1 VRLIIQ
7 PGAGIAPLV
16 KSIDKAKK
24 SVKILIFRFDIA
36 EVERALVD
44 AVKRGVFVQALIA
57 FTNRGGEKTLRDL
70 EMRFLSSGIT
80 VARTS
85 GDLVRYHGKMMIVDG
100 KELHVMGFN
109 FTHIDIDHSRSF
121 AVVTRGRE
129 LVREAEALF
138 EADCKRQE
146 YEGRSRKLIVSPAN
160 SRKHLADF
168 LKGAKKSID
177 IYDPKISDSAMLKI
191 LEERFRAGVKIR
203 VIGKTVR
210 CSIPSRDLQI
220 RLHARTIVRDDT
232 DVFLGS
238 QSLKKLELDSR
249 REIGVIFRDP
259 KIAKKISALF
269 DDDWKKGKKRTG
281 PAQHI
286 APTKAAKKVA
296 KAVAKKLPVKPV
308 VERVVKEVHKKNG
321 NHKLDSRKLQKAVE
335 ASLKKIVQETVQDTT
350 EQVVKDMVE
359 EIA

>member
-7 PGAGIAPLV
+7 PDAGISPLL
-16 KSIDKAKK
+16 KSIQKAKK
-24 SVKILIFRFDIA
+24 SVKILIFRFDVA
-36 EVERALVD
+36 EIERALVD

-100 KELHVMGFN
+100 KELHIMGFN

-121 AVVTRGRE
+121 AAITRGRE
-129 LVREAEALF
+129 LLREAEALF

-146 YEGRSRKLIVSPAN
+146 YEGRSRKFIVSPAN
-160 SRKHLADF
+160 ARKHLADF
-168 LKGAKKSID
+168 LKGAKKSLD
-177 IYDPKISDSAMLKI
+177 IYDPKISDAAMLKI
-191 LEERFRAGVKIR
+191 LEERARDGVKVR

-210 CSIPSRDLQI
+210 CSLPSRELQI
-220 RLHARTIVRDDT
+220 RLHARTIIRDET

-249 REIGVIFRDP
+249 REIGVIFRDL
-259 KIAKKISALF
+259 KIAKKIASLF
-269 DDDWKKGKKRTG
+269 DDDWSKAKKRTE
-281 PAQHI
+281 PVQHI
-286 APTKAAKKVA
+286 AAGKAAKKVA

-308 VERVVKEVHKKNG
+308 VEQVVKAVHKKNG
-321 NHKLDSRKLQKAVE
+321 NRKLDSKQMEKAVQ

-350 EQVVKDMVE
+350 RQVVQDMVE